1 LNDAHK
7 DALEAAQTLEILT
20 GRKLYREEQER

>member
-1 LNDAHK
+1 LNDAQK